1 MKRRGVFELVGAAA
15 IGSIVGYYAGAKEL
29 LGIQSSTPAPA
40 SSKEPET
47 STEPASDGSGGPR
60 TTNGAFVDEFERE
73 RVDPLVAVDGM
84 VDEWAVED
92 GLDGRS
98 LTGSDV
104 ASSVAYDPET
114 YEWSG
119 DRRIAVAFEVND
131 AYEKQSALVD
141 FYADDVRWQAD
152 CGVAASAFVL
162 RKSDAERAPR
172 REDVEL
178 SAATEHELVVDIT
191 GATVTVTIDGDR
203 VTEYEAA
210 SPLGP
215 GTVGFSVRDDTE
227 TSFDNVRVEER

>member
-15 IGSIVGYYAGAKEL
+15 IGTIVGYYAGAKEL

-40 SSKEPET
+40 SSRAPET
-47 STEPASDGSGGPR
+47 STEPASDGRGGPR
-60 TTNGAFVDEFERE
+60 TTDGAFVDEFERE
-73 RVDPLVAVDGM
+73 RVDPLVAVDGS
-84 VDEWAVED
+84 VDEWTVED
-92 GLDGRS
+92 GLDGQS

-104 ASSVAYDPET
+104 ASSVAYDPGT

-131 AYEKQSALVD
+131 AYEKGSALVD

-152 CGVAASAFVL
+152 CGVAAGEFVL
-162 RKSDAERAPR
+162 RKSDASRAPQR
-172 REDVEL
+172 VEL
-178 SAATEHELVVDIT
+178 EVDARAEHELVVDVT
-191 GATVTVTIDGDR
+191 GATVAVTVDGDR

-227 TSFDNVRVEER
+227 TSFDNVRVEDR